1 LIEWARTDASQ
12 PWQPQNFN
20 EVRFSGL
27 EASFNYR
34 VNPSSGMI
42 QVKELMISYNY
53 INADL
58 KQGAEPE
65 QETRYALTALK
76 NQVIAGILVEIG
88 SKIEW
93 NTKMRNVERMNQSPY
108 FLLDMRVDYNRMGK
122 VGFFAEA
129 SNITNTDYI
138 EAGTVQMPGRWFRA
152 GFMVNME

>member
-1 LIEWARTDASQ
+1 
-12 PWQPQNFN
+12 
-20 EVRFSGL
+20 
-27 EASFNYR
+27 
-34 VNPSSGMI
+34 MI

-58 KQGAEPE
+58 KQGTEPE

-76 NQVIAGILVEIG
+76 NQLIAGILVGIG
-88 SKIEW
+88 SKFEW
-93 NTKMRNVERMNQSPY
+93 NTKMRNVERMNQDPY
-108 FLLDMRVDYNRMGK
+108 FLLDMRVDYNRIGK

-152 GFMVNME
+152 GVSLNLK